1 MKQFSFQPTTVWQ
14 ILCLGWM
21 LMLSACA
28 GLPGKEI
35 IEPEVFVRDFEITEL
50 TLSGLEG
57 IISLDVKNPNDVRLG
72 ARSLDYVFYI
82 ADNEVLSGATDENF
96 SIPAFGQETIAL
108 PIRISYQDLL
118 NTLPTL
124 LRTKSA
130 DYTVKGNL
138 GTTFLTVPF
147 SKQGRFALP
156 DFTNL

>member
-1 MKQFSFQPTTVWQ
+1 MKRLFHRHAVWQ
-14 ILCLGWM
+14 VVCLVWM
-21 LMLSACA
+21 LSLSACA

-35 IEPEVFVRDFEITEL
+35 IEPEVFVRDFTITEF

-57 IISLDVKNPNDVRLG
+57 IISLDVKNPNDVRLS

-96 SIPAFGQETIAL
+96 SIPAFGQQTIDL

-124 LRTKSA
+124 LQNKSA

-138 GTTFLTVPF
+138 GTTFITVPF
-147 SKQGRFALP
+147 IKQGRFALP
-156 DFTNL
+156 NFTNP